1 MNFDWVNMLYSIPA
15 VILGLTIHEFSHAY
29 IANKLGDDTAKSQ
42 GRVTLNPIMHIDPLG
57 MVFIILAGFGWAKP
71 VQFNPEKLLSPKRDK
86 ILIALAGPLSN
97 LIVGILFLFVIK
109 IFLFFSYLVAENT
122 YTIIINILFYISVI
136 NLGLFIFNIL
146 PIPPLD
152 GSHIFLSGLDLTPA
166 SEQKFMKF
174 GSYALFAVL
183 FIENRANIDI
193 IPISK
198 FTNYIVGLFFK

>member
-1 MNFDWVNMLYSIPA
+1 MNFDWINILYSIPA

-29 IANKLGDDTAKSQ
+29 TANKLGDDTAKTQ
-42 GRVTLNPIMHIDPLG
+42 GRLTLNPIKHIDLLG

-71 VQFNPEKLLSPKRDK
+71 VEFNPEKLKSPKRDK
-86 ILIALAGPLSN
+86 IIIALAGPISN
-97 LIVGILFLFVIK
+97 LIIGILFLFIIK
-109 IFLFFSYLVAENT
+109 VFLFFSYLVTENV
-122 YTIIINILFYISVI
+122 YTVVINILYYISVI

-152 GSHIFLSGLDLTPA
+152 GSHVFLSGLDLTPA
-166 SEQKFMKF
+166 NEQKIMKL
-174 GSYALFAVL
+174 GSYVLFIVL
-183 FIENRANIDI
+183 FIENKANIDI